1 MSLNYLVMKNRTL
14 SQTEWTFV
22 SIVPTIQEMQS
33 LLPSMYNLQA
43 STTAPTETTFTVHFV
58 AASVPSKRHLYLRIV
73 E

>member
-1 MSLNYLVMKNRTL
+1 MKNRTL

-22 SIVPTIQEMQS
+22 LIVPTIQETQS

-43 STTAPTETTFTVHFV
+43 STTALTETNFTVHFV
-58 AASVPSKRHLYLRIV
+58 AASLPTKRHLYLQIA